1 MRECAVFFVVAGML
15 GGMSQAVGDGA
26 APFRPP
32 AVPLVAHDPYF
43 SVWCPA
49 DRLTDTWSR
58 HWTGKVQALCGL
70 IRVDG
75 KAMRFA
81 GVQPDGIP
89 AMRQTGLTVTPT
101 RSIFQFEDGG
111 VALTVEFCSPLLPD
125 DLEILS
131 RPVTYLT
138 FGVRAVDGGTHM
150 VELYTDITGE
160 WAVDKPGQKVVWG
173 RADQL
178 GILGLKLG
186 TKEQPVLEKKGDDL
200 RIDWGHVYLA
210 APIAEGVRVV
220 AAGAELSRDGF
231 VRVGALPELDDLR
244 MPRRADDDWP
254 VLAWSAPL
262 GGVAA
267 DAVSRRVML
276 AYDDEW
282 SIELMGEKLRPWWRC
297 NGMDAAGMLA
307 AANTDADM
315 LLERCRAFDAELTA
329 DLEKAGGAPYAR
341 LCALA
346 YRQAMAAHKLA
357 AGKDGKPLLFSKE
370 NFSNGCIATVD
381 VTYPSA
387 PVFLLLNT
395 ALLRALTAPVMDY
408 AASDRWPWPFAP
420 HDLGTYPKAN
430 GQAYG
435 GGEKTEENQMPVE
448 ESANLVLLAA
458 ALARAEGGT
467 AFAEAYWPQL
477 AGWAAYLREKG
488 LDPENQLCTDDFAG
502 HLAHNA
508 NLSLKAI
515 LALGGYAQLC
525 GARDMAAERDEYRAL
540 AEGMAKEW
548 MEMAGGGAGGAY
560 RLAFDK
566 PGTWSQKYNLVWD
579 RLLGLDLFPPEVAQ
593 KETAQYLKALNRYG
607 LPLDNRKDYTKID
620 WIVWSATLS
629 GNRAD
634 FDAIIAPAYAFAQE
648 TPDRVPLTDWYDTVT
663 GKVVGFQARSVVGGL
678 FLPMLY
684 DGVVAE
690 KWRAR
695 AAK

>member
-125 DLEILS
+125 DLEILA

-173 RADQL
+173 RADQAGL
-178 GILGLKLG
+178 LALKLG

-282 SIELMGEKLRPWWRC
+282 SIELMGEKLRPWWRR
-297 NGMDAAGMLA
+297 NGMDAAGLLA
-307 AANTDADM
+307 AANTDADK

-329 DLEKAGGAPYAR
+329 DLENAGGAPYTR
-341 LCALA
+341 LCILA

-357 AGKDGKPLLFSKE
+357 PDFRREAAALLQGE
-370 NFSNGCIATVD
+370 LSNGCIATVD

-387 PVFLLLNT
+387 PIFLLLNT
-395 ALLRALTAPVMDY
+395 TLLRAHDRAGAGLRRLGPRGSSPSPRTTSAPIPSSPTARSTA
-408 AASDRWPWPFAP
+408 AASA
-420 HDLGTYPKAN
+420 
-430 GQAYG
+430 
-435 GGEKTEENQMPVE
+435 TEENQMPVE
-448 ESANLVLLAA
+448 ECGNLLLLAA
-458 ALARAEGGT
+458 RWPAPTVRST
-467 AFAEAYWPQL
+467 QYAEAYWPQL
-477 AGWAAYLREKG
+477 AAVGRLPAREGARPRKPALHRRLRRPPRPQRQPLAQG
-488 LDPENQLCTDDFAG
+488 HRRAG
-502 HLAHNA
+502 RC
-508 NLSLKAI
+508 
-515 LALGGYAQLC
+515 YAQLC
-525 GARDMAAERDEYRAL
+525 GAR
-540 AEGMAKEW
+540 
-548 MEMAGGGAGGAY
+548 
-560 RLAFDK
+560 
-566 PGTWSQKYNLVWD
+566 P
-579 RLLGLDLFPPEVAQ
+579 
-593 KETAQYLKALNRYG
+593 
-607 LPLDNRKDYTKID
+607 
-620 WIVWSATLS
+620 
-629 GNRAD
+629 
-634 FDAIIAPAYAFAQE
+634 
-648 TPDRVPLTDWYDTVT
+648 
-663 GKVVGFQARSVVGGL
+663 
-678 FLPMLY
+678 
-684 DGVVAE
+684 
-690 KWRAR
+690 
-695 AAK
+695 